1 MSWYAHIVNYPAT
14 GKIPIDWDYNERE
27 RFFKLLPHYYWEEPE
42 LFILC
47 SDQIFRRCIPEEEQ
61 LEILKAC
68 HSSSYGG
75 HYSSKITASKV
86 LQSGF
91 YWPNLF

>member
-1 MSWYAHIVNYPAT
+1 MGYIIPALSHLRISSLT
-14 GKIPIDWDYNERE
+14 ES
-27 RFFKLLPHYYWEEPE
+27 HYYWEEPE
-42 LFILC
+42 LFILV

-75 HYSSKITASKV
+75 HYSSKITTSKV

-91 YWPNLF
+91 Y